1 MASRDAR
8 GAAAGTGMAAGAV
21 TRNGNAETA
30 GGIGGG
36 SDRGVAAS
44 TSAAVSG
51 TPTKSAAARPAPG
64 QRVVC
69 GGGAAWVEPDMTPG
83 AQGGQMPS
91 ENFTRRPPPQ
101 PTPTK
106 RGQPG

>member
-21 TRNGNAETA
+21 TRDGNAETA
-30 GGIGGG
+30 GGVGGG

-51 TPTKSAAARPAPG
+51 TPTKSTAARPEPG
-64 QRVVC
+64 QRVVS
-69 GGGAAWVEPDMTPG
+69 GGGTAWVEPDMTRV
-83 AQGGQMPS
+83 AQVGQMPS
-91 ENFTRRPPPQ
+91 ENLTRRPRHE
-101 PTPTK
+101 PTPGK
-106 RGQPG
+106 RG

>member
-1 MASRDAR
+1 MRGALTTAGVAPRRRAAATGRRTTSSQSHPMAPRDAR
-8 GAAAGTGMAAGAV
+8 GAAAGTSMAAGAV
-21 TRNGNAETA
+21 TRDGNAETA

-69 GGGAAWVEPDMTPG
+69 GGGTAWV
-83 AQGGQMPS
+83 
-91 ENFTRRPPPQ
+91 
-101 PTPTK
+101 
-106 RGQPG
+106 